1 LRLHQKVLIEIKTI
15 GVIGAGTMGQGIA
28 QVFASGGYDVLVF
41 DASPSMP
48 EKAKASIE
56 KGLSGLVAKGK
67 LDEVTKNS
75 TLGRIYPTIDFK
87 FLKADLVI
95 EAIIENLEIKQR
107 LFQDLDKQNSTE
119 TILCTNTSSLS
130 VTKIF
135 ESCSNPERCL
145 GVHFFNPAQIM
156 KLVELISTEKTNPQ
170 TIQHVAQMLK
180 GLGKITV
187 LSKDS
192 PGFIVNRVA
201 RHYYLEALKNL
212 EEGSATVEEIDTL
225 LRTSGFKMG
234 PFELMDLIGVD
245 VNLAVSTAVWNGFN
259 QNPKYKPNDIQI
271 KLVQE
276 GKHGRKNGKGF
287 YDYSK

>member
-1 LRLHQKVLIEIKTI
+1 LHPKVLNEIRTI
-15 GVIGAGTMGQGIA
+15 AVIGAGTMGQGIA
-28 QVFASGGYDVLVF
+28 QVFASGGYDTLLY
-41 DASPSMP
+41 DANCDMP
-48 EKAKASIE
+48 VKAKVSIE

-67 LDEVTKNS
+67 LEETAKQS
-75 TLGRIYPTIDFK
+75 TLDRIYPTIDFD
-87 FLKADLVI
+87 FLRADLII
-95 EAIIENLEIKQR
+95 EAIVENLEVKQK
-107 LFQDLDKQNSTE
+107 LFQDLVNQNSLE

-135 ESCSNPERCL
+135 ESCLNPERCL

-156 KLVELISTEKTNPQ
+156 KLVELISTDKTSPQ
-170 TIQHVAQMLK
+170 IVQHVAGSLK
-180 GLGKITV
+180 VMGKITV

-201 RHYYLEALKNL
+201 RHYYLEGLKNL

-225 LRTSGFKMG
+225 LRATGFKMG

-259 QNPKYKPNDIQI
+259 QNPKYKPNEVQI

>member
-1 LRLHQKVLIEIKTI
+1 LNFTKIVA
-15 GVIGAGTMGQGIA
+15 VIGAGTMGQGIA
-28 QVFASGGYDVLVF
+28 QVFASSGYNTLLF
-41 DASPSMP
+41 DANPALP
-48 EKAKASIE
+48 EKAKATIE

-67 LDEVTKNS
+67 LDETTKQS
-75 TLGRIYPTIDFK
+75 TLDRIYPTIDFE
-87 FLKADLVI
+87 FLKADFII
-95 EAIIENLEIKQR
+95 EAIIENLEIKQK
-107 LFQDLDKQNSTE
+107 LFQDLASQNSSE

-130 VTKIF
+130 VTQIF
-135 ESCSNPERCL
+135 QSCSNPERCL
-145 GVHFFNPAQIM
+145 GVHFFNPAQVM
-156 KLVELISTEKTNPQ
+156 KLVELISTDKTSPK
-170 TIQHVAQMLK
+170 IVQHVSEILK
-180 GLGKITV
+180 ALGKITV

-201 RHYYLEALKNL
+201 RHYYLEGLKNL

-225 LRTSGFKMG
+225 LRATGFKMG

-259 QNPKYKPNDIQI
+259 QNPKYKPNDIQV